1 VKSREFVRKYL
12 TPIGARCVKRM
23 GDHHVY
29 ELPNGAKI
37 QVPMG
42 GAHSEAK
49 PYLVRRLKRL
59 LERGSDR

>member
-1 VKSREFVRKYL
+1 MKSREFVRKYL
-12 TPIGARCVKRM
+12 RPIGARCVKRA

-42 GAHSEAK
+42 GSHTEAK

-59 LERGSDR
+59 LEHGSD